1 MQTDASNVTLPGLFA
16 NKCFR
21 IPNYQRGY
29 AWGESQLNDLWDDV
43 EKLAELKDK
52 YGKGDNTIGWVQS
65 IKKWDDIMDIQK
77 NGATY
82 RPHYTGAITLQQIDI
97 NDLTPA
103 EKKLSSTGME
113 YYNVV
118 DGQQRLTTIVIMLNA
133 LKNKITTGKK
143 QLIDNYLVTKN
154 YVCRFIYSD
163 TNGNSYRF
171 FMKNIIGGTNIL
183 PFTSTIYTANL
194 EYASKFFDERFSELK
209 PKELKEFQEKLL
221 TALVF
226 DTKYIQDNLDVQ
238 AVFETMN
245 NRGKPLTT
253 LEKLKNRLLY
263 MTSKFDPVNVDIK
276 RLSDD
281 INDSWGLIYETLGKN
296 KDLLLSE
303 DEFLSAYLTLLR
315 EPADYSFS
323 ESLAETKVFQMF
335 CNHATKYDFSM
346 ARQHN
351 SSIKEP
357 AVDENKIHAFVS
369 DIANYVRHWYDV
381 YFPDLSTQRG
391 LHLQKIQ
398 YLNGSKEMRLF
409 LAELLMLANN
419 QSTLVDE
426 CLEMVEKVLFK
437 NALPGVSLLDERRFA
452 TRARDL
458 HQGEMTL
465 DELKDELESLLLQ
478 QIDIQS
484 LIGGFR
490 YLFTYVRGN
499 IGFHRW
505 SALKF
510 FLMEYEKHLQG
521 KGLSHVEWK
530 NYYNVQIEH
539 VMPRTWSNHWSN
551 EMNNYLSAHS
561 SLNVDEVERAK
572 NILINTLGNLTVI
585 QDIKNA
591 GIGNNPWTTK
601 QAAYSNGSYSEIEIA
616 TTTSW
621 DPWGHVSIKA
631 RGKQMLDFLC
641 DYLEYNGNRPLTISS
656 DATRDDYTDILFY
669 EDKYN

>member
-29 AWGESQLNDLWDDV
+29 AWGESQLNDLWDD
-43 EKLAELKDK
+43 
-52 YGKGDNTIGWVQS
+52 
-65 IKKWDDIMDIQK
+65 IMDIQK
-77 NGATY
+77 NGSTY
-82 RPHYTGAITLQQIDI
+82 RPHYTGAITLQQIDVC
-97 NDLTPA
+97 DLTPA

-143 QLIDNYLVTKN
+143 QLINNYIVTN
-154 YVCRFIYSD
+154 NNVCRFMYSD

-171 FMKNIIGGTNIL
+171 FMKNIIGETNIL
-183 PFTSTIYTANL
+183 PFVPTTYTANL
-194 EYASKFFDERFSELK
+194 EFASSFFDKSFSALK

-226 DTKYIQDNLDVQ
+226 DTKYIQNNLDVQ

-263 MTSKFDPVNVDIK
+263 MTSKFDPASVDVK
-276 RLSDD
+276 QLSDD
-281 INDSWGLIYETLGKN
+281 INNSWGLIYETLGKN
-296 KDLLLSE
+296 KNFLLSE

-351 SSIKEP
+351 TSIKEP
-357 AVDENKIHAFVS
+357 AVDNNKIHTFVS
-369 DIANYVRHWYDV
+369 GIANYVGHWYDV
-381 YFPDLSTQRG
+381 NFPDLSTPRG

-409 LAELLMLANN
+409 LAELLMLANT
-419 QSTLVDE
+419 QSALVDE
-426 CLEMVEKVLFK
+426 CLKMVEKVLFK
-437 NALPGVSLLDERRFA
+437 NALPGVSILDERRFA

-458 HQGEMTL
+458 HKGEMNL
-465 DELKDELESLLLQ
+465 VELKNELESLLLQ
-478 QIDIQS
+478 QIDVQS
-484 LIGGFR
+484 IVGGFR

-505 SALKF
+505 GALKF

-521 KGLSHVEWK
+521 RGLSHVGWE
-530 NYYNVQIEH
+530 NYYDIQIEH
-539 VMPRTWSNHWSN
+539 VMPRTWSTYWSV
-551 EMNNYLSAHS
+551 EMNNYLAAHS
-561 SLNVDEVERAK
+561 SLNADEVEKAK

-601 QAAYSNGSYSEIEIA
+601 QDAYLNGSYSEVEIA
-616 TTTSW
+616 TNTSW
-621 DPWGHVSIKA
+621 HPWKHNSIEA

-641 DYLEYNGNRPLTISS
+641 DYLEYNGHRPLTI
-656 DATRDDYTDILFY
+656 TPNDYTDILFY
-669 EDKYN
+669 ESKFN

>member
-29 AWGESQLNDLWDDV
+29 AWGESQLNDLWDD
-43 EKLAELKDK
+43 
-52 YGKGDNTIGWVQS
+52 
-65 IKKWDDIMDIQK
+65 IMDIQK
-77 NGATY
+77 NGSTY
-82 RPHYTGAITLQQIDI
+82 RPHYTGAITLQQIDV

-143 QLIDNYLVTKN
+143 QLINNYIVTN
-154 YVCRFIYSD
+154 NNVCRFMYSD

-171 FMKNIIGGTNIL
+171 FMKNIIGETNIL
-183 PFTSTIYTANL
+183 PFVPTTYTANL
-194 EYASKFFDERFSELK
+194 EFASSFFDKRFSALK

-226 DTKYIQDNLDVQ
+226 DTKYIQNNLDVQ

-263 MTSKFDPVNVDIK
+263 MTSKFDPASVDVK
-276 RLSDD
+276 QLSDD
-281 INDSWGLIYETLGKN
+281 INNSWGLFYETLGKN
-296 KDLLLSE
+296 KNFLLSE

-351 SSIKEP
+351 TSIKEP
-357 AVDENKIHAFVS
+357 AVDYNKIHTFVS
-369 DIANYVRHWYDV
+369 DIANYVGHWYDV
-381 YFPDLSTQRG
+381 NFPDLSTPRG

-409 LAELLMLANN
+409 LAELLMLANT
-419 QSTLVDE
+419 QSALVDE
-426 CLEMVEKVLFK
+426 CLKMVEKVLFK
-437 NALPGVSLLDERRFA
+437 NALPGVSILDERRFA

-458 HQGEMTL
+458 HKGEMNL
-465 DELKDELESLLLQ
+465 VELKNELESLLLQ
-478 QIDIQS
+478 QIDVQS
-484 LIGGFR
+484 IVGGFR

-505 SALKF
+505 GALKF
-510 FLMEYEKHLQG
+510 FLMEYEKHLQDR
-521 KGLSHVEWK
+521 GLSHVGWE
-530 NYYNVQIEH
+530 NYYNIQIEH
-539 VMPRTWSNHWSN
+539 VMPRTWSTYWSV
-551 EMNNYLSAHS
+551 EMNNYLAAHS
-561 SLNVDEVERAK
+561 SLNADEVERAK
-572 NILINTLGNLTVI
+572 NILVNTLGNLTVI

-601 QAAYSNGSYSEIEIA
+601 QDAYLNGSYSEVEIA
-616 TTTSW
+616 TNTSW
-621 DPWGHVSIKA
+621 HPWGYNSIEA

-641 DYLEYNGNRPLTISS
+641 DYLEYNGHRPLTI
-656 DATRDDYTDILFY
+656 TPNDYTDILFY
-669 EDKYN
+669 ESKFN

>member
-29 AWGESQLNDLWDDV
+29 AWGESQLNDLWDD
-43 EKLAELKDK
+43 
-52 YGKGDNTIGWVQS
+52 
-65 IKKWDDIMDIQK
+65 IMDIQK
-77 NGATY
+77 NGLTY
-82 RPHYTGAITLQQIDI
+82 RPHYTGAITLQQIDVK
-97 NDLTPA
+97 DLTPA

-143 QLIDNYLVTKN
+143 QLIDDYIVTKK
-154 YVCRFIYSD
+154 VCRFMYSD
-163 TNGNSYRF
+163 TTGNSYRF
-171 FMKNIIGGTNIL
+171 FMKNIIGGANIL
-183 PFTSTIYTANL
+183 PFMPTIYTANL
-194 EYASKFFDERFSELK
+194 EFASSFFDKNFSALK

-263 MTSKFDPVNVDIK
+263 MTSKFDPVSVDVK
-276 RLSDD
+276 QLSDD

-296 KDLLLSE
+296 KDFLLSE

-351 SSIKEP
+351 TSIKEP
-357 AVDENKIHAFVS
+357 AVDNNKIHTFVS
-369 DIANYVRHWYDV
+369 DIANYVGHWYDV
-381 YFPDLSTQRG
+381 NFPDLSTPRG

-409 LAELLMLANN
+409 LAELLMLANT

-426 CLEMVEKVLFK
+426 CLKMVEKVLFK
-437 NALPGVSLLDERRFA
+437 NALPGVSILDERRFA

-458 HQGEMTL
+458 HNGEMNL
-465 DELKDELESLLLQ
+465 VELKNELESLLLQ
-478 QIDIQS
+478 QIDVQS
-484 LIGGFR
+484 IVGGFR

-505 SALKF
+505 GALKF

-521 KGLSHVEWK
+521 RGLSHVGWE
-530 NYYNVQIEH
+530 NYYDIQIEH
-539 VMPRTWSNHWSN
+539 VMPRTWSTHWTN
-551 EMNNYLSAHS
+551 EMNNYLAAHS
-561 SLNVDEVERAK
+561 SLNADEVEKAK

-601 QAAYSNGSYSEIEIA
+601 QDAYLNGSYSEVEIA
-616 TTTSW
+616 TKTSW
-621 DPWGHVSIKA
+621 HPWGYNSIEA

-641 DYLEYNGNRPLTISS
+641 DYLENNGHRPLTI
-656 DATRDDYTDILFY
+656 TQNNYTDILFY
-669 EDKYN
+669 ESKFN

>member
-29 AWGESQLNDLWDDV
+29 AWGESQLNDLWDD
-43 EKLAELKDK
+43 
-52 YGKGDNTIGWVQS
+52 
-65 IKKWDDIMDIQK
+65 IMDIQK
-77 NGATY
+77 NGSTY
-82 RPHYTGAITLQQIDI
+82 RPHYTGAITLQQIDF

-281 INDSWGLIYETLGKN
+281 INDSWGLIYETLGQN

-351 SSIKEP
+351 ASIKEP
-357 AVDENKIHAFVS
+357 AVDYNKIHTFVS
-369 DIANYVRHWYDV
+369 DIANYVGHWYDV
-381 YFPDLSTQRG
+381 YFPDISTPRG

-409 LAELLMLANN
+409 LAELLMLANT
-419 QSTLVDE
+419 QSSLVDE
-426 CLEMVEKVLFK
+426 CLKMVEKVLFK

-458 HQGEMTL
+458 HKGDMNL
-465 DELKDELESLLLQ
+465 VELKNELESLLLQ
-478 QIDIQS
+478 QIDVQS
-484 LIGGFR
+484 IVGGFR

-505 SALKF
+505 GALKF

-521 KGLSHVEWK
+521 RGLSHVGWE
-530 NYYNVQIEH
+530 NYYDIQIEH
-539 VMPRTWSNHWSN
+539 VMPRTWSTHWTN
-551 EMNNYLSAHS
+551 EMNNYLAAHS
-561 SLNVDEVERAK
+561 SLNANEVERAK
-572 NILINTLGNLTVI
+572 NILVNTLGNLTVI

-601 QAAYSNGSYSEIEIA
+601 QGAYLNGSYSEVEIA
-616 TTTSW
+616 TKTSW
-621 DPWGHVSIKA
+621 HPWEHNSIEA
-631 RGKQMLDFLC
+631 RGKKMLEFLC
-641 DYLEYNGNRPLTISS
+641 DYLEHNGNRSLTINC

-669 EDKYN
+669 EDKFN

>member
-1 MQTDASNVTLPGLFA
+1 
-16 NKCFR
+16 
-21 IPNYQRGY
+21 
-29 AWGESQLNDLWDDV
+29 
-43 EKLAELKDK
+43 
-52 YGKGDNTIGWVQS
+52 
-65 IKKWDDIMDIQK
+65 MDIQK

-82 RPHYTGAITLQQIDI
+82 RPHYTGAITLQQIDV

-133 LKNKITTGKK
+133 LKNKVTTGKK
-143 QLIDNYLVTKN
+143 QLINNYIVTN
-154 YVCRFIYSD
+154 NNVCRFIYSD

-171 FMKNIIGGTNIL
+171 FMKNIIGETNIL
-183 PFTSTIYTANL
+183 PFTPTIYTANL
-194 EYASKFFDERFSELK
+194 EFASSFFDKSFSALK

-263 MTSKFDPVNVDIK
+263 MTSKFDPVSVDIK
-276 RLSDD
+276 QLSDD

-296 KDLLLSE
+296 KDFLLSE

-335 CNHATKYDFSM
+335 CNHATKYDLSM
-346 ARQHN
+346 ARQHDP
-351 SSIKEP
+351 SIKEP
-357 AVDENKIHAFVS
+357 VVDNNKIHFFVS
-369 DIANYVRHWYDV
+369 DIANYVGHWYDV
-381 YFPDLSTQRG
+381 YFPDLSTSRG

-398 YLNGSKEMRLF
+398 YLNGSKETRLF
-409 LAELLMLANN
+409 LAELLMQAKT
-419 QSTLVDE
+419 QPALVDE
-426 CLEMVEKVLFK
+426 CLKMVEKVLFK
-437 NALPGVSLLDERRFA
+437 NALPGVSILDERRFA

-458 HQGEMTL
+458 HKGDL
-465 DELKDELESLLLQ
+465 NLVELKNELESLLLQ
-478 QIDIQS
+478 QIDVQS

-505 SALKF
+505 GGLKF
-510 FLMEYEKHLQG
+510 FLIEYEKHLQG
-521 KGLSHVEWK
+521 KCLSHVEWK
-530 NYYNVQIEH
+530 DYYEIQIEH
-539 VMPRTWSNHWSN
+539 VMPRTWNTYWSN
-551 EMNNYLSAHS
+551 EMNNYLNAHS
-561 SLNVDEVERAK
+561 SLNVDEIERAK
-572 NILINTLGNLTVI
+572 NIIINTLGNLTII

-591 GIGNNPWTTK
+591 GIGNNPWATK
-601 QAAYSNGSYSEIEIA
+601 KSAYSNGSYSENEIA
-616 TTTSW
+616 TDTSW
-621 DPWGHVSIKA
+621 HPWQHASIKA
-631 RGKQMLDFLC
+631 RGEKMLDFLC
-641 DYLEYNGNRPLTISS
+641 EYLEYKGYRPLNICSN
-656 DATRDDYTDILFY
+656 ATQNDYTDILFY
-669 EDKYN
+669 DAKYD

>member
-29 AWGESQLNDLWDDV
+29 AWGESQLNDLWDD
-43 EKLAELKDK
+43 
-52 YGKGDNTIGWVQS
+52 
-65 IKKWDDIMDIQK
+65 IMDIQK
-77 NGATY
+77 NGPTY
-82 RPHYTGAITLQQIDI
+82 RPHYTGAITLQQIDV

-143 QLIDNYLVTKN
+143 QLINNYIVTN
-154 YVCRFIYSD
+154 NNVCRFMYSD

-171 FMKNIIGGTNIL
+171 FMKNIIGETNIL
-183 PFTSTIYTANL
+183 PFVPTTYTANL
-194 EYASKFFDERFSELK
+194 EFASSFFDKSFSALK

-263 MTSKFDPVNVDIK
+263 MTSKFDPVSVDVK
-276 RLSDD
+276 QLSDD

-296 KDLLLSE
+296 KDFLLSE

-351 SSIKEP
+351 TSIKEP
-357 AVDENKIHAFVS
+357 AVDYNKIHTFVS
-369 DIANYVRHWYDV
+369 DIANYVGHWYDV
-381 YFPDLSTQRG
+381 NFPDLSTPRG

-409 LAELLMLANN
+409 LAELLMLANT
-419 QSTLVDE
+419 QSALVDE
-426 CLEMVEKVLFK
+426 CLKMVEKVLFK
-437 NALPGVSLLDERRFA
+437 NALPGVSILDERRFA

-458 HQGEMTL
+458 HKGEMNL
-465 DELKDELESLLLQ
+465 VELKNELESLLLQ
-478 QIDIQS
+478 QIDVQS
-484 LIGGFR
+484 IVGGFR

-505 SALKF
+505 GALKF

-521 KGLSHVEWK
+521 RGLFHVGWE
-530 NYYNVQIEH
+530 NYYDIQIEH
-539 VMPRTWSNHWSN
+539 VMPRSWSTYWSV
-551 EMNNYLSAHS
+551 EMNNYLAAHS
-561 SLNVDEVERAK
+561 SLNADEVEKAK

-601 QAAYSNGSYSEIEIA
+601 QGAYLNGSYSEVEIA
-616 TTTSW
+616 TNTSW
-621 DPWGHVSIKA
+621 HPWGYNSIEA

-641 DYLEYNGNRPLTISS
+641 DYLEYNGHRPLTI
-656 DATRDDYTDILFY
+656 TQNDYTDILFY
-669 EDKYN
+669 ESKFN

>member
-29 AWGESQLNDLWDDV
+29 AWGESQLNDLWDD
-43 EKLAELKDK
+43 
-52 YGKGDNTIGWVQS
+52 
-65 IKKWDDIMDIQK
+65 IMDIQK
-77 NGATY
+77 NGSTY
-82 RPHYTGAITLQQIDI
+82 RPHYTGAITLQQIDV

-133 LKNKITTGKK
+133 LKNKITTGKI
-143 QLIDNYLVTKN
+143 QLINNYIVTN
-154 YVCRFIYSD
+154 NNVCRFMYSD

-171 FMKNIIGGTNIL
+171 FMKNIIGETNIL
-183 PFTSTIYTANL
+183 PFVPTTYTANL
-194 EYASKFFDERFSELK
+194 EFASSFFDKSFSALK

-263 MTSKFDPVNVDIK
+263 MTSKFDPVRVDVK
-276 RLSDD
+276 QLSDD

-296 KDLLLSE
+296 KDFLLSE

-351 SSIKEP
+351 TSIKEP
-357 AVDENKIHAFVS
+357 AVDNNKIHTFVS
-369 DIANYVRHWYDV
+369 DIANYVGHWYDV
-381 YFPDLSTQRG
+381 YFPDLSTPRG

-409 LAELLMLANN
+409 LAELLMLANT
-419 QSTLVDE
+419 QSALVDE
-426 CLEMVEKVLFK
+426 CLKMVEKVLFK
-437 NALPGVSLLDERRFA
+437 NALPGVSILDERRFA

-458 HQGEMTL
+458 HKGEMNL
-465 DELKDELESLLLQ
+465 VELKNELESLLLQ
-478 QIDIQS
+478 QIDVQS
-484 LIGGFR
+484 IVGGFR

-505 SALKF
+505 GALKF
-510 FLMEYEKHLQG
+510 FLMEYEKHLQDR
-521 KGLSHVEWK
+521 GLSHVGWE
-530 NYYNVQIEH
+530 NYYDIQIEH
-539 VMPRTWSNHWSN
+539 VIPRTWSTHWTN
-551 EMNNYLSAHS
+551 EMNNYLAAHS
-561 SLNVDEVERAK
+561 SLNADEVEKAK

-601 QAAYSNGSYSEIEIA
+601 QDAYLNGSYSEVEIA
-616 TTTSW
+616 TKTSW
-621 DPWGHVSIKA
+621 HPWGYNSIEE

-641 DYLEYNGNRPLTISS
+641 DYLEYNGHRPLTI
-656 DATRDDYTDILFY
+656 TPNDYTDILFY
-669 EDKYN
+669 ESKFN

>member
-29 AWGESQLNDLWDDV
+29 AWGESQLNDLWDD
-43 EKLAELKDK
+43 
-52 YGKGDNTIGWVQS
+52 
-65 IKKWDDIMDIQK
+65 IMDIQK
-77 NGATY
+77 NGLTY
-82 RPHYTGAITLQQIDI
+82 RPHYTGAITLQQIDVK
-97 NDLTPA
+97 DLTPA

-143 QLIDNYLVTKN
+143 QLINNYIVTN
-154 YVCRFIYSD
+154 NNVCRFMYSD

-171 FMKNIIGGTNIL
+171 FMKNIIGETNIL
-183 PFTSTIYTANL
+183 PFVPTTYTANL
-194 EYASKFFDERFSELK
+194 EFASSFFDKSFSALK

-263 MTSKFDPVNVDIK
+263 MTSKFDPVSVDVK
-276 RLSDD
+276 QLSDD

-296 KDLLLSE
+296 KDFLLSE

-351 SSIKEP
+351 TSIKEP
-357 AVDENKIHAFVS
+357 AVDNNKIHTFVS
-369 DIANYVRHWYDV
+369 DIANYVGHWYDV
-381 YFPDLSTQRG
+381 NFPDLSTPRG

-409 LAELLMLANN
+409 LAELLMLANT
-419 QSTLVDE
+419 QSALVDE
-426 CLEMVEKVLFK
+426 CLKMVEKVLFK
-437 NALPGVSLLDERRFA
+437 NALPGVSILDERRFA

-458 HQGEMTL
+458 HKGEMNL
-465 DELKDELESLLLQ
+465 VELKNELESLLLQ
-478 QIDIQS
+478 QIDVQS
-484 LIGGFR
+484 IVGGFR

-505 SALKF
+505 GALKF

-521 KGLSHVEWK
+521 RGLSHVGWE
-530 NYYNVQIEH
+530 NYYDIQIEH
-539 VMPRTWSNHWSN
+539 VMPRTWSTHWTN
-551 EMNNYLSAHS
+551 EMNNYLAAHS
-561 SLNVDEVERAK
+561 SLNADEVERAK

-585 QDIKNA
+585 QDVKNA

-601 QAAYSNGSYSEIEIA
+601 QDAYLNGSYSEVEIA
-616 TTTSW
+616 TKTSW
-621 DPWGHVSIKA
+621 HPWGYNSIEA
-631 RGKQMLDFLC
+631 RGKRMLDFLC
-641 DYLEYNGNRPLTISS
+641 DYLEYNGHRPLTI
-656 DATRDDYTDILFY
+656 TQNDYTDILFY
-669 EDKYN
+669 ESKYN

>member
-29 AWGESQLNDLWDDV
+29 AWGESQLNDLWDD
-43 EKLAELKDK
+43 
-52 YGKGDNTIGWVQS
+52 
-65 IKKWDDIMDIQK
+65 IMDIQK
-77 NGATY
+77 NGSTY
-82 RPHYTGAITLQQIDI
+82 RPHYTGAITLQQIDV

-143 QLIDNYLVTKN
+143 QLINNYIVTN
-154 YVCRFIYSD
+154 NNVCRFMYSD

-171 FMKNIIGGTNIL
+171 FMKNIIGETNIL
-183 PFTSTIYTANL
+183 PFVPTTYTANL
-194 EYASKFFDERFSELK
+194 EFASSFFDERFSALK

-226 DTKYIQDNLDVQ
+226 DTKYIQNNLDVQ

-263 MTSKFDPVNVDIK
+263 MTSKFDPVSVDVK
-276 RLSDD
+276 QLSDD

-296 KDLLLSE
+296 KDFLLSE

-409 LAELLMLANN
+409 LAELLMLANT
-419 QSTLVDE
+419 QSALVDE
-426 CLEMVEKVLFK
+426 CLKMVEKVLFK
-437 NALPGVSLLDERRFA
+437 NALPGVSILDERRFA

-458 HQGEMTL
+458 HKGEMNL
-465 DELKDELESLLLQ
+465 VELKNELESLLLQ
-478 QIDIQS
+478 QIDVQS
-484 LIGGFR
+484 IVGGFR

-505 SALKF
+505 GALKF

-521 KGLSHVEWK
+521 RGLSHVGWE
-530 NYYNVQIEH
+530 NYYDIQIEH
-539 VMPRTWSNHWSN
+539 VMPRTWSTYWSV
-551 EMNNYLSAHS
+551 EMNNYLAAHS
-561 SLNVDEVERAK
+561 SLNADEVEKAK

-601 QAAYSNGSYSEIEIA
+601 QDAYLNGSYSEVEIA
-616 TTTSW
+616 TKTSW
-621 DPWGHVSIKA
+621 HPWGYNSIEE

-641 DYLEYNGNRPLTISS
+641 DYLEYNGHRPLTI
-656 DATRDDYTDILFY
+656 TPNDYTDILFY
-669 EDKYN
+669 ESKFN

>member
-29 AWGESQLNDLWDDV
+29 AWGESQLNDLWDD
-43 EKLAELKDK
+43 
-52 YGKGDNTIGWVQS
+52 
-65 IKKWDDIMDIQK
+65 IMDIQK

-82 RPHYTGAITLQQIDI
+82 RPHYTGAITLQQIDV

-133 LKNKITTGKK
+133 LKNKVTTGKK
-143 QLIDNYLVTKN
+143 QLINNYIVTN
-154 YVCRFIYSD
+154 NNVCRFIYSD

-171 FMKNIIGGTNIL
+171 FMKNIIGETNIL
-183 PFTSTIYTANL
+183 PFTPTIYTANL
-194 EYASKFFDERFSELK
+194 EFASSFFDKSFSALK

-263 MTSKFDPVNVDIK
+263 MTSKFDPVSVDIK
-276 RLSDD
+276 QLSDD

-296 KDLLLSE
+296 KDFLLSE

-335 CNHATKYDFSM
+335 CNHATKYDLSM
-346 ARQHN
+346 ARQHDP
-351 SSIKEP
+351 SIKEP
-357 AVDENKIHAFVS
+357 VVDNNKIHFFVS
-369 DIANYVRHWYDV
+369 DIANYVGHWYDV
-381 YFPDLSTQRG
+381 YFPDLSTSRG

-398 YLNGSKEMRLF
+398 YLNGSKETRLF
-409 LAELLMLANN
+409 LAELLMQAKT
-419 QSTLVDE
+419 QPALVDE
-426 CLEMVEKVLFK
+426 CLKMVEKVLFK
-437 NALPGVSLLDERRFA
+437 NALPGVSILDERRFA

-458 HQGEMTL
+458 HKGDL
-465 DELKDELESLLLQ
+465 NLVELKNELESLLLQ
-478 QIDIQS
+478 QIDVQS

-490 YLFTYVRGN
+490 YLFTKVRCN

-505 SALKF
+505 GALKF
-510 FLMEYEKHLQG
+510 FLMEYEEHLQG
-521 KGLSHVEWK
+521 RGLPHVGWE
-530 NYYNVQIEH
+530 NYYDIQIEH
-539 VMPRTWSNHWSN
+539 VMPRTWSTYWGN
-551 EMNNYLSAHS
+551 EMNNYLNAHS
-561 SLNVDEVERAK
+561 SLNVDEIERAK
-572 NILINTLGNLTVI
+572 NILVNTLGNLTVI

-591 GIGNNPWTTK
+591 GIGNNPWATK
-601 QAAYSNGSYSEIEIA
+601 RGAYLNGSYSEVEIA
-616 TTTSW
+616 TNTSW
-621 DPWGHVSIKA
+621 DPWEHDSIKA
-631 RGKQMLDFLC
+631 RGEKMLDFLC
-641 DYLEYNGNRPLTISS
+641 DYLEHNGHRPLTITSN
-656 DATRDDYTDILFY
+656 ATQDDYTDILFY
-669 EDKYN
+669 ESKYN

>member
-29 AWGESQLNDLWDDV
+29 AWGESQLNDLWDD
-43 EKLAELKDK
+43 
-52 YGKGDNTIGWVQS
+52 
-65 IKKWDDIMDIQK
+65 IMDIQK
-77 NGATY
+77 NGSTY
-82 RPHYTGAITLQQIDI
+82 RPHYTGAITLQQIDV

-143 QLIDNYLVTKN
+143 QLINNYIVTN
-154 YVCRFIYSD
+154 NNVCRFMYSD

-171 FMKNIIGGTNIL
+171 FMKNIIGETNIL
-183 PFTSTIYTANL
+183 PFVPTTYTANL
-194 EYASKFFDERFSELK
+194 EFASSFFDKRFSALK

-226 DTKYIQDNLDVQ
+226 DTKYIQNNLDVQ

-263 MTSKFDPVNVDIK
+263 MTSKFDPASVDVK
-276 RLSDD
+276 QLSDD

-296 KDLLLSE
+296 KDFILSE

-351 SSIKEP
+351 TSIKEP
-357 AVDENKIHAFVS
+357 AVDYNKIHTFVS
-369 DIANYVRHWYDV
+369 DIANYVGHWYDV
-381 YFPDLSTQRG
+381 NFPDLSTPRG

-409 LAELLMLANN
+409 LAELLMLANT
-419 QSTLVDE
+419 QSALVDE
-426 CLEMVEKVLFK
+426 CLKMVEKVLFK
-437 NALPGVSLLDERRFA
+437 NALPGVSILDERRFA

-458 HQGEMTL
+458 HKGEMNL
-465 DELKDELESLLLQ
+465 VELKNELESLLLQ
-478 QIDIQS
+478 QIDVQS
-484 LIGGFR
+484 IVGGFR

-505 SALKF
+505 GALKF
-510 FLMEYEKHLQG
+510 FLMEYEKHLQDR
-521 KGLSHVEWK
+521 GLSHVGWE
-530 NYYNVQIEH
+530 NYYNIQIEH
-539 VMPRTWSNHWSN
+539 VMPRTWSTYWSV
-551 EMNNYLSAHS
+551 EMNNYLAAHS
-561 SLNVDEVERAK
+561 SLNADEVERAK
-572 NILINTLGNLTVI
+572 NILVNTLGNLTVI

-601 QAAYSNGSYSEIEIA
+601 QDAYLNGSYSEVEIA
-616 TTTSW
+616 TNTSW
-621 DPWGHVSIKA
+621 HPWGYNSIEA

-641 DYLEYNGNRPLTISS
+641 DYLEYNGHRPLTI
-656 DATRDDYTDILFY
+656 TPNDYTDILFY
-669 EDKYN
+669 ESKFN

>member
-29 AWGESQLNDLWDDV
+29 AWGESQLNDLWDD
-43 EKLAELKDK
+43 
-52 YGKGDNTIGWVQS
+52 
-65 IKKWDDIMDIQK
+65 IMDIQK
-77 NGATY
+77 NGPTY
-82 RPHYTGAITLQQIDI
+82 RPHYTGAITLQQIDV

-143 QLIDNYLVTKN
+143 QLINNYIVTN
-154 YVCRFIYSD
+154 NNVCRFMYSD

-171 FMKNIIGGTNIL
+171 FMKNIIGETNIL
-183 PFTSTIYTANL
+183 PFVPTTYTANL
-194 EYASKFFDERFSELK
+194 EFASSFFDKSFSALK

-263 MTSKFDPVNVDIK
+263 MTSKFDPVSVDVK
-276 RLSDD
+276 QLSDD

-296 KDLLLSE
+296 KDFLLSE

-351 SSIKEP
+351 TSIKEP
-357 AVDENKIHAFVS
+357 AVDNNKIHTFVS
-369 DIANYVRHWYDV
+369 DIANYVGHWYDV
-381 YFPDLSTQRG
+381 NFPDLSTPRG

-409 LAELLMLANN
+409 LAELLMLANT
-419 QSTLVDE
+419 QSALVDE
-426 CLEMVEKVLFK
+426 CLKMVEKVLFK
-437 NALPGVSLLDERRFA
+437 NALPGVSILDERRFA

-458 HQGEMTL
+458 HKGEMNL
-465 DELKDELESLLLQ
+465 VELKNELESLLLQ
-478 QIDIQS
+478 QIDVQS
-484 LIGGFR
+484 IVGGFR

-505 SALKF
+505 GALKF

-521 KGLSHVEWK
+521 RGLSHVGWE
-530 NYYNVQIEH
+530 NYYDIQIEH
-539 VMPRTWSNHWSN
+539 VMPRTWSTYWSV
-551 EMNNYLSAHS
+551 EMNNYLAAHS
-561 SLNVDEVERAK
+561 SLNADEVVKAK
-572 NILINTLGNLTVI
+572 NILVNTLGNLTVI

-601 QAAYSNGSYSEIEIA
+601 QDAYLNGSYSEVEIA
-616 TTTSW
+616 TNTSW
-621 DPWGHVSIKA
+621 HPWKHNSIEA

-641 DYLEYNGNRPLTISS
+641 DYLEYNGHRPLTI
-656 DATRDDYTDILFY
+656 TPNDYTDILFY
-669 EDKYN
+669 ESKYN

>member
-29 AWGESQLNDLWDDV
+29 AWGESQLNDLWDD
-43 EKLAELKDK
+43 
-52 YGKGDNTIGWVQS
+52 
-65 IKKWDDIMDIQK
+65 IMDIQK
-77 NGATY
+77 NGSTY
-82 RPHYTGAITLQQIDI
+82 RPHYTGAITLQQIDV

-133 LKNKITTGKK
+133 LKNKITAGKK
-143 QLIDNYLVTKN
+143 QLIDNYIVTKN
-154 YVCRFIYSD
+154 VCRFIYSD

-171 FMKNIIGGTNIL
+171 FMKNIIGETNIL
-183 PFTSTIYTANL
+183 PFTPTIYTANL
-194 EYASKFFDERFSELK
+194 EFASSFFDKSFSAFK

-263 MTSKFDPVNVDIK
+263 MTSKFDPVSVDIK
-276 RLSDD
+276 RLTDD

-296 KDLLLSE
+296 KNFLLSE

-346 ARQHN
+346 ARQHDT
-351 SSIKEP
+351 SKKEP
-357 AVDENKIHAFVS
+357 VVDYNKIHTFVS
-369 DIANYVRHWYDV
+369 DIANYVGHWYDV
-381 YFPDLSTQRG
+381 YFPDLCTSRG
-391 LHLQKIQ
+391 LHLKKIQ
-398 YLNGSKEMRLF
+398 YLNGSKEIRLF
-409 LAELLMLANN
+409 LAELLMLANT
-419 QSTLVDE
+419 QSALVDE
-426 CLEMVEKVLFK
+426 CLMMVEKVLFK
-437 NALPGVSLLDERRFA
+437 NALPGVSILDERRFA

-458 HQGEMTL
+458 HEGEL
-465 DELKDELESLLLQ
+465 NLVELKNELESLLLQ
-478 QIDIQS
+478 QIDVQS
-484 LIGGFR
+484 LVGGFR

-505 SALKF
+505 GALKY

-521 KGLSHVEWK
+521 KSLPHVGWE
-530 NYYNVQIEH
+530 NYYDVQIEH
-539 VMPRTWSNHWSN
+539 VMPRTWSTHWTN
-551 EMNNYLSAHS
+551 EMNNYLAAHS
-561 SLNVDEVERAK
+561 SLNADEVERAK
-572 NILINTLGNLTVI
+572 NILVNTLGNLTII

-591 GIGNNPWTTK
+591 GIGNNPWTIK
-601 QAAYSNGSYSEIEIA
+601 QDAYINGSYSEVEIA
-616 TTTSW
+616 TETSW
-621 DPWGHVSIKA
+621 HPWKHNSIEA
-631 RGKQMLDFLC
+631 RGKKMLDFLC
-641 DYLEYNGNRPLTISS
+641 DYLEHNSHRPLTINR
-656 DATRDDYTDILFY
+656 DATRNDYTDILFY

>member
-29 AWGESQLNDLWDDV
+29 AWGESQLNDLWDD
-43 EKLAELKDK
+43 
-52 YGKGDNTIGWVQS
+52 
-65 IKKWDDIMDIQK
+65 IMDIQK

-82 RPHYTGAITLQQIDI
+82 RPHYTGAITLQQIDV

-133 LKNKITTGKK
+133 LKNKVTTGKK
-143 QLIDNYLVTKN
+143 QLINNYIVTN
-154 YVCRFIYSD
+154 NNVCRFIYSD

-171 FMKNIIGGTNIL
+171 FMKNIIGETNIL
-183 PFTSTIYTANL
+183 PFTPTIYTANL
-194 EYASKFFDERFSELK
+194 EFASSFFDKSFSALK

-263 MTSKFDPVNVDIK
+263 MTSKFDPVSVDIK
-276 RLSDD
+276 QLSDD

-296 KDLLLSE
+296 KDFLLSE

-335 CNHATKYDFSM
+335 CNHATKYDLSM
-346 ARQHN
+346 ARQHDP
-351 SSIKEP
+351 SIKEP
-357 AVDENKIHAFVS
+357 VVDNNKIHSFVS
-369 DIANYVRHWYDV
+369 DIANYVGHWYDV
-381 YFPDLSTQRG
+381 YFPDLSTSRG

-398 YLNGSKEMRLF
+398 YLNGSKETRLF
-409 LAELLMLANN
+409 LAELLMQAKT
-419 QSTLVDE
+419 QPALVDE
-426 CLEMVEKVLFK
+426 CLKMVEKVLFK
-437 NALPGVSLLDERRFA
+437 NALPGVSILDERRFA

-458 HQGEMTL
+458 HKGDL
-465 DELKDELESLLLQ
+465 NLVELKNELESLLLQ
-478 QIDIQS
+478 QIDVQS

-490 YLFTYVRGN
+490 YLFTKVRSN

-505 SALKF
+505 GALKF
-510 FLMEYEKHLQG
+510 FLMEYEEHLQG
-521 KGLSHVEWK
+521 RGLPHVGWE
-530 NYYNVQIEH
+530 NYYDIQIEH
-539 VMPRTWSNHWSN
+539 VMPRTWSTYWGN
-551 EMNNYLSAHS
+551 EMNNYLNAHS
-561 SLNVDEVERAK
+561 SLNVDEIERAK
-572 NILINTLGNLTVI
+572 NILVNTLGNLTVI

-591 GIGNNPWTTK
+591 GIGNNPWATK
-601 QAAYSNGSYSEIEIA
+601 RGAYLNGSYSEVEIA
-616 TTTSW
+616 TNTSW
-621 DPWGHVSIKA
+621 DPWEHDSIKA
-631 RGKQMLDFLC
+631 RGEKMLDFLC
-641 DYLEYNGNRPLTISS
+641 DYLEHNGHRPLTITSN
-656 DATRDDYTDILFY
+656 ATQDDYTDILFY
-669 EDKYN
+669 ESKYN

>member
-29 AWGESQLNDLWDDV
+29 AWGESQLNDLWDD
-43 EKLAELKDK
+43 
-52 YGKGDNTIGWVQS
+52 
-65 IKKWDDIMDIQK
+65 IMDIQK
-77 NGATY
+77 NGSTY
-82 RPHYTGAITLQQIDI
+82 RPHYTGAITLQQIDV

-143 QLIDNYLVTKN
+143 QLINNYIVTN
-154 YVCRFIYSD
+154 NNVCRFMYSD
-163 TNGNSYRF
+163 TTGNSYRF
-171 FMKNIIGGTNIL
+171 FMKNIIGETNIL
-183 PFTSTIYTANL
+183 PFMPTIYTANL
-194 EYASKFFDERFSELK
+194 EFASSFFDKSFSALK

-245 NRGKPLTT
+245 NRGKPLMT

-263 MTSKFDPVNVDIK
+263 MTSKFDSASVNVK
-276 RLSDD
+276 QLSDD
-281 INDSWGLIYETLGKN
+281 INNSWGLIYETLGKN
-296 KDLLLSE
+296 KNFLLSE

-351 SSIKEP
+351 TSNKEP
-357 AVDENKIHAFVS
+357 AVDDNKIHTFVS
-369 DIANYVRHWYDV
+369 DIANYVGHWYDV
-381 YFPDLSTQRG
+381 NFPDLSTPRG
-391 LHLQKIQ
+391 LHKKKIQ

-409 LAELLMLANN
+409 LAELLMLANT
-419 QSTLVDE
+419 QSALVDE
-426 CLEMVEKVLFK
+426 CLKMVEKVLFK

-458 HQGEMTL
+458 HKGEMNL
-465 DELKDELESLLLQ
+465 VELKNELESLLLQ
-478 QIDIQS
+478 QIDVQS
-484 LIGGFR
+484 IVGGFR

-505 SALKF
+505 GALKF

-521 KGLSHVEWK
+521 RGLSYVGWE
-530 NYYNVQIEH
+530 NYYDIQIEH
-539 VMPRTWSNHWSN
+539 VIPRTWSTHWTN
-551 EMNNYLSAHS
+551 EMNNYLAAHS
-561 SLNVDEVERAK
+561 SLNADEVEKAK

-601 QAAYSNGSYSEIEIA
+601 QDAYLNGSYSEVEIA
-616 TTTSW
+616 TKTSW
-621 DPWGHVSIKA
+621 HPWGYNSIEE

-641 DYLEYNGNRPLTISS
+641 DYLEYNGHRPLTI
-656 DATRDDYTDILFY
+656 TQNDYTDILFY
-669 EDKYN
+669 ESKFN

>member
-29 AWGESQLNDLWDDV
+29 AWGESQLNDLWDD
-43 EKLAELKDK
+43 
-52 YGKGDNTIGWVQS
+52 
-65 IKKWDDIMDIQK
+65 IMDIQK
-77 NGATY
+77 NGSTY

-281 INDSWGLIYETLGKN
+281 INDSWGLIYETLGQN

-561 SLNVDEVERAK
+561 SLNADEVERAK

-591 GIGNNPWTTK
+591 GIGNNPWATK

-641 DYLEYNGNRPLTISS
+641 DYLEYNGNRPLTINC

>member
-29 AWGESQLNDLWDDV
+29 AWGESQLNDLWDD
-43 EKLAELKDK
+43 
-52 YGKGDNTIGWVQS
+52 
-65 IKKWDDIMDIQK
+65 IMDIQK

-82 RPHYTGAITLQQIDI
+82 RPHYTGAITLQQIDV

-133 LKNKITTGKK
+133 LKNKVTTGKK
-143 QLIDNYLVTKN
+143 QLINNYIVTN
-154 YVCRFIYSD
+154 NNVCRFIYSD

-171 FMKNIIGGTNIL
+171 FMKNIIGETNIL
-183 PFTSTIYTANL
+183 PFTPTIYTANL
-194 EYASKFFDERFSELK
+194 EFASSFFDKSFSALK

-263 MTSKFDPVNVDIK
+263 MTSKFDPVSVNIK
-276 RLSDD
+276 QLSDD

-296 KDLLLSE
+296 KDSLLSE

-335 CNHATKYDFSM
+335 CNHATKYDYSM
-346 ARQHN
+346 ARQHDTSN
-351 SSIKEP
+351 KEP
-357 AVDENKIHAFVS
+357 AVDDNKIHSFVT
-369 DIANYVRHWYDV
+369 DIANYVGHWYDV
-381 YFPDLSTQRG
+381 YFPDLSTSRG

-398 YLNGSKEMRLF
+398 YLNGSKETRLF
-409 LAELLMLANN
+409 LAELLMQAKT
-419 QSTLVDE
+419 QPALVDE
-426 CLEMVEKVLFK
+426 CLKMVEKVLFK
-437 NALPGVSLLDERRFA
+437 NALPGVSILDERRFA

-458 HQGEMTL
+458 HKGDL
-465 DELKDELESLLLQ
+465 NLVELKNELESLLLQ
-478 QIDIQS
+478 QIDVQS

-490 YLFTYVRGN
+490 YLFTKVRCN

-505 SALKF
+505 GALKF
-510 FLMEYEKHLQG
+510 FLMEYEEHLQG
-521 KGLSHVEWK
+521 RGLPHVGWE
-530 NYYNVQIEH
+530 NYYDIQIEH
-539 VMPRTWSNHWSN
+539 VMPRTWSTYWGN
-551 EMNNYLSAHS
+551 EMNNYLNAHS
-561 SLNVDEVERAK
+561 SLNVDEIERAK
-572 NILINTLGNLTVI
+572 NILVNTLGNLTVI

-591 GIGNNPWTTK
+591 GIGNNPWATK
-601 QAAYSNGSYSEIEIA
+601 RGAYLNGSYSEVEIA
-616 TTTSW
+616 TNTSW
-621 DPWGHVSIKA
+621 DPWEHDSIKA
-631 RGKQMLDFLC
+631 RGEKMLDFLC
-641 DYLEYNGNRPLTISS
+641 DYLEHNGHRPLTITSN
-656 DATRDDYTDILFY
+656 ATQDDYTDILFY
-669 EDKYN
+669 ESKYN

>member
-29 AWGESQLNDLWDDV
+29 AWGESQLNDLWDD
-43 EKLAELKDK
+43 
-52 YGKGDNTIGWVQS
+52 
-65 IKKWDDIMDIQK
+65 IMDIQK
-77 NGATY
+77 NGSTY
-82 RPHYTGAITLQQIDI
+82 RPHYTGAITLQQIDV

-143 QLIDNYLVTKN
+143 QLINNYIVTN
-154 YVCRFIYSD
+154 NNVCRFMYSD
-163 TNGNSYRF
+163 TTGNSYRF
-171 FMKNIIGGTNIL
+171 FMKNIIGETNIL
-183 PFTSTIYTANL
+183 PFMPTIYTANL
-194 EYASKFFDERFSELK
+194 EFASSFFDKSFSALK

-263 MTSKFDPVNVDIK
+263 MTSKFDSASVNVK
-276 RLSDD
+276 QLSDD
-281 INDSWGLIYETLGKN
+281 INNSWGLIYETLGKN
-296 KDLLLSE
+296 KDFLLSE

-335 CNHATKYDFSM
+335 CNYATKYDFSM

-351 SSIKEP
+351 TSIKEP
-357 AVDENKIHAFVS
+357 AVDDNKIHTFVS
-369 DIANYVRHWYDV
+369 DIANYVGHWYDV
-381 YFPDLSTQRG
+381 NFPDLSTPRG

-409 LAELLMLANN
+409 LAELLMLANT
-419 QSTLVDE
+419 QSALVDE
-426 CLEMVEKVLFK
+426 CLKMVEKVLFK

-458 HQGEMTL
+458 HKGEMNL
-465 DELKDELESLLLQ
+465 VELKNELESLLLQ
-478 QIDIQS
+478 QIDVQS
-484 LIGGFR
+484 IVGGFR

-505 SALKF
+505 GALKF

-521 KGLSHVEWK
+521 RGLSHVGWE
-530 NYYNVQIEH
+530 NYYDIQIEH
-539 VMPRTWSNHWSN
+539 VIPRTWSTHWTN
-551 EMNNYLSAHS
+551 EMNNYLAAHS
-561 SLNVDEVERAK
+561 SLNADEVEKAK

-601 QAAYSNGSYSEIEIA
+601 QDAYLNGSYSEVEIA
-616 TTTSW
+616 TKTSW
-621 DPWGHVSIKA
+621 HPWGYNSIEE

-641 DYLEYNGNRPLTISS
+641 DYLEYNGHRPLTI
-656 DATRDDYTDILFY
+656 TQNDYTDILFY
-669 EDKYN
+669 ESKFN

>member
-29 AWGESQLNDLWDDV
+29 AWGESQLNDLWDD
-43 EKLAELKDK
+43 
-52 YGKGDNTIGWVQS
+52 
-65 IKKWDDIMDIQK
+65 IMDIQK
-77 NGATY
+77 NGSTY
-82 RPHYTGAITLQQIDI
+82 RPHYTGAITLQQIDV

-143 QLIDNYLVTKN
+143 QLINNYIVTN
-154 YVCRFIYSD
+154 NNVCRFMYSD
-163 TNGNSYRF
+163 TTGNSYRF
-171 FMKNIIGGTNIL
+171 FMKNIIGETNIL
-183 PFTSTIYTANL
+183 PFMPTIYTANL
-194 EYASKFFDERFSELK
+194 EFASSFFDKSFSALK

-245 NRGKPLTT
+245 NRGKPLMT

-263 MTSKFDPVNVDIK
+263 MTSKFDSASVNVK
-276 RLSDD
+276 QLSDD
-281 INDSWGLIYETLGKN
+281 INNSWGLIYETLGKN
-296 KDLLLSE
+296 KNFLLSE

-351 SSIKEP
+351 TSNKEP
-357 AVDENKIHAFVS
+357 AVDDNKIHTFVS
-369 DIANYVRHWYDV
+369 DIANYVGHWYDV
-381 YFPDLSTQRG
+381 NFPDLSTPRG

-409 LAELLMLANN
+409 LAELLMLANT
-419 QSTLVDE
+419 QSALVDE
-426 CLEMVEKVLFK
+426 CLKMVEKVLFK

-458 HQGEMTL
+458 HKGEMNL
-465 DELKDELESLLLQ
+465 VELKNELESLLLQ
-478 QIDIQS
+478 QIDVQS
-484 LIGGFR
+484 LIGVFR
-490 YLFTYVRGN
+490 YLFTKVRSN

-505 SALKF
+505 GALKF
-510 FLMEYEKHLQG
+510 FLMEYEEHLQG
-521 KGLSHVEWK
+521 RGLPHVGWE
-530 NYYNVQIEH
+530 NYYDIQIEH
-539 VMPRTWSNHWSN
+539 IMPKTWNTYWST
-551 EMNNYLSAHS
+551 EMTNYLNAHPL
-561 SLNVDEVERAK
+561 LNVEEIERAK
-572 NILINTLGNLTVI
+572 NILVNTLGNLTVI

-591 GIGNNPWTTK
+591 GIGNNPWATK
-601 QAAYSNGSYSEIEIA
+601 RDAYLNGSYSEIEIA
-616 TTTSW
+616 TTKSW
-621 DPWGHVSIKA
+621 DPWEHDSIKA
-631 RGKQMLDFLC
+631 RGKKMLNFLC
-641 DYLEYNGNRPLTISS
+641 DYLEHNGHRPLTITSN
-656 DATRDDYTDILFY
+656 ATQDDYTDILFY
-669 EDKYN
+669 ESKYN

>member
-29 AWGESQLNDLWDDV
+29 AWGESQLNDLWDD
-43 EKLAELKDK
+43 
-52 YGKGDNTIGWVQS
+52 
-65 IKKWDDIMDIQK
+65 IMDIQK
-77 NGATY
+77 NGSTY
-82 RPHYTGAITLQQIDI
+82 RPHYTGAITLQQIDV

-143 QLIDNYLVTKN
+143 QLINNYIVTN
-154 YVCRFIYSD
+154 NNVCRFMYSD

-171 FMKNIIGGTNIL
+171 FMKNIIGETNIL
-183 PFTSTIYTANL
+183 PFVPTTYTANL
-194 EYASKFFDERFSELK
+194 EFASSFFDKSFSALK

-263 MTSKFDPVNVDIK
+263 MTSKFDPVSVDVK
-276 RLSDD
+276 QLSDD

-296 KDLLLSE
+296 KDFILSE

-351 SSIKEP
+351 TSIKEP
-357 AVDENKIHAFVS
+357 AVDYNKIHTFVS
-369 DIANYVRHWYDV
+369 DIANYVGHWYDV
-381 YFPDLSTQRG
+381 NFPDLSTPRG

-409 LAELLMLANN
+409 LAELLMLANT
-419 QSTLVDE
+419 QSALVDE
-426 CLEMVEKVLFK
+426 CLKMVEKVLFK
-437 NALPGVSLLDERRFA
+437 NALPGVSILDERRFA

-458 HQGEMTL
+458 HKGEMNL
-465 DELKDELESLLLQ
+465 VELKNELESLLLQ
-478 QIDIQS
+478 QIDVQS
-484 LIGGFR
+484 IVGGFR

-505 SALKF
+505 GALKF
-510 FLMEYEKHLQG
+510 FLMEYEKHLQDR
-521 KGLSHVEWK
+521 GLSHVGWE
-530 NYYNVQIEH
+530 NYYDIQIEH
-539 VMPRTWSNHWSN
+539 VMPRTWSTYWSV
-551 EMNNYLSAHS
+551 EMNNYLAAHS
-561 SLNVDEVERAK
+561 SLNADEVERAK
-572 NILINTLGNLTVI
+572 NILVNTLGNLTVI

-601 QAAYSNGSYSEIEIA
+601 QDAYLNGSYSEVEIA
-616 TTTSW
+616 TNTSW
-621 DPWGHVSIKA
+621 HPWKHNSIEA

-641 DYLEYNGNRPLTISS
+641 DYLEYNGHRPLTI
-656 DATRDDYTDILFY
+656 TQNDYTDILFY
-669 EDKYN
+669 ESKFN

>member
-29 AWGESQLNDLWDDV
+29 AWGESQLNDLWDD
-43 EKLAELKDK
+43 
-52 YGKGDNTIGWVQS
+52 
-65 IKKWDDIMDIQK
+65 IMDIQK

-82 RPHYTGAITLQQIDI
+82 RPHYTGAITLQQIDV

-133 LKNKITTGKK
+133 LKNKVTTGKK
-143 QLIDNYLVTKN
+143 QLINNYIVTN
-154 YVCRFIYSD
+154 NNVCRFIYSD

-171 FMKNIIGGTNIL
+171 FMKNIIGETNIL
-183 PFTSTIYTANL
+183 PFTPTIYTANL
-194 EYASKFFDERFSELK
+194 EFASSFFDKSFSALK

-263 MTSKFDPVNVDIK
+263 MTSKFDPVSVNIK
-276 RLSDD
+276 QLSDD

-296 KDLLLSE
+296 KDFLLSE

-335 CNHATKYDFSM
+335 CNHATKYDLSM
-346 ARQHN
+346 ARQHDP
-351 SSIKEP
+351 SIKEP
-357 AVDENKIHAFVS
+357 VVDNNKIHFFVS
-369 DIANYVRHWYDV
+369 DIANYVGHWYDV
-381 YFPDLSTQRG
+381 YFPDLSTSRG

-398 YLNGSKEMRLF
+398 YLNGSKETRLF
-409 LAELLMLANN
+409 LAELLMQAKT
-419 QSTLVDE
+419 QPALVDE
-426 CLEMVEKVLFK
+426 CLKMVEKVLFK
-437 NALPGVSLLDERRFA
+437 NALPGVSILDERRFA

-458 HQGEMTL
+458 HKGDL
-465 DELKDELESLLLQ
+465 NLVELKNELESLLLQ
-478 QIDIQS
+478 QIDVQS

-490 YLFTYVRGN
+490 YLFTKVRSN

-505 SALKF
+505 GALKF
-510 FLMEYEKHLQG
+510 FLMEYEEHLQG
-521 KGLSHVEWK
+521 RGLPHVGWE
-530 NYYNVQIEH
+530 NYYDIQIEH
-539 VMPRTWSNHWSN
+539 VMPRTWSTYWGN
-551 EMNNYLSAHS
+551 EMNNYLNAHS
-561 SLNVDEVERAK
+561 SLNVDEIERAK
-572 NILINTLGNLTVI
+572 NILVNTLGNLTVI

-591 GIGNNPWTTK
+591 GIGNNPWATK
-601 QAAYSNGSYSEIEIA
+601 RGAYLNGSYSEVEIA
-616 TTTSW
+616 TNTSW
-621 DPWGHVSIKA
+621 DPWEHDSIKA
-631 RGKQMLDFLC
+631 RGEKMLDFLC
-641 DYLEYNGNRPLTISS
+641 DYLEHNGHRPLTITSN
-656 DATRDDYTDILFY
+656 ATQDDYTDILFY
-669 EDKYN
+669 ESKYN

>member
-29 AWGESQLNDLWDDV
+29 AWGESQLNDLWDD
-43 EKLAELKDK
+43 
-52 YGKGDNTIGWVQS
+52 
-65 IKKWDDIMDIQK
+65 IMDIQK
-77 NGATY
+77 NGSTY
-82 RPHYTGAITLQQIDI
+82 RPHYIGAITLQQIDV

-118 DGQQRLTTIVIMLNA
+118 DGQQRLTTIVILINA
-133 LKNKITTGKK
+133 LKNKIATGKK
-143 QLIDNYLVTKN
+143 QLINNYIVSN
-154 YVCRFIYSD
+154 NNVCRFIYSD

-171 FMKNIIGGTNIL
+171 FMKNIIGETNIL

-194 EYASKFFDERFSELK
+194 EFASSFFDKKFSAFK
-209 PKELKEFQEKLL
+209 PKELKEFKEKLL

-226 DTKYIQDNLDVQ
+226 DTKYIQNNLDVQ

-276 RLSDD
+276 QLSDD
-281 INDSWGLIYETLGKN
+281 INNSWGLIYETLGKN
-296 KDLLLSE
+296 KDILLSE

-351 SSIKEP
+351 SSVKEP
-357 AVDENKIHAFVS
+357 AVDYNKIHTFVS
-369 DIANYVRHWYDV
+369 DIANYVEHWYDV
-381 YFPDLSTQRG
+381 YFPDITTPRG

-409 LAELLMLANN
+409 LAELLMLADT
-419 QSTLVDE
+419 QSNLVDE
-426 CLEMVEKVLFK
+426 CLKMVEKVLFK

-458 HQGEMTL
+458 HKGEMNL
-465 DELKDELESLLLQ
+465 VELKNELESLLLQ
-478 QIDIQS
+478 QIDVQS
-484 LIGGFR
+484 IVGGFR

-505 SALKF
+505 GALKF

-521 KGLSHVEWK
+521 RGLSHVGWE
-530 NYYNVQIEH
+530 NYYDIQIEH
-539 VMPRTWSNHWSN
+539 VMPRTWSTHWTN
-551 EMNNYLSAHS
+551 EMNNYLASHS
-561 SLNVDEVERAK
+561 LLNADEVERAK
-572 NILINTLGNLTVI
+572 NILVNTLGNLTII

-601 QAAYSNGSYSEIEIA
+601 QGAYLNGSYSEVEIA
-616 TTTSW
+616 TNKSW
-621 DPWGHVSIKA
+621 HPWEHNSIEA

-641 DYLEYNGNRPLTISS
+641 DYLEHNGNHPLTINC
-656 DATRDDYTDILFY
+656 DATRDDYRDILFY

>member
-29 AWGESQLNDLWDDV
+29 AWGESQLNDLWDD
-43 EKLAELKDK
+43 
-52 YGKGDNTIGWVQS
+52 
-65 IKKWDDIMDIQK
+65 IMDIQK

-82 RPHYTGAITLQQIDI
+82 RPHYTGAITLQQIDV

-133 LKNKITTGKK
+133 LKNKVTTGKK
-143 QLIDNYLVTKN
+143 QLINNYIVTN
-154 YVCRFIYSD
+154 NNVCRFIYSD

-171 FMKNIIGGTNIL
+171 FMKNIIGETNIL
-183 PFTSTIYTANL
+183 PFTPTIYTANL
-194 EYASKFFDERFSELK
+194 EFASSFFDKSFSALK

-263 MTSKFDPVNVDIK
+263 MTSKFDPVSVDIK
-276 RLSDD
+276 QLSDD

-296 KDLLLSE
+296 KDFLLSE

-335 CNHATKYDFSM
+335 CNHATKYDLSM
-346 ARQHN
+346 ARQHDP
-351 SSIKEP
+351 SIKEP
-357 AVDENKIHAFVS
+357 VVDNNKIHFFVS
-369 DIANYVRHWYDV
+369 DIANYVGHWYDV
-381 YFPDLSTQRG
+381 YFPDLSTSRG

-398 YLNGSKEMRLF
+398 YLNGSKETRLF
-409 LAELLMLANN
+409 LAELLMQAKT
-419 QSTLVDE
+419 QPALVDE
-426 CLEMVEKVLFK
+426 CLKMVEKVLFK
-437 NALPGVSLLDERRFA
+437 NALPGVSILDERRFA

-458 HQGEMTL
+458 HKGDL
-465 DELKDELESLLLQ
+465 NLVELKNELESLLLQ
-478 QIDIQS
+478 QIDVQS

-490 YLFTYVRGN
+490 YLFTKVRSN

-505 SALKF
+505 GALKF
-510 FLMEYEKHLQG
+510 FLMEYEEHLQG
-521 KGLSHVEWK
+521 RGLPHVGWE
-530 NYYNVQIEH
+530 NYYDIQIEH
-539 VMPRTWSNHWSN
+539 VMPRTWSTYWGN
-551 EMNNYLSAHS
+551 EMNNYLNAHS
-561 SLNVDEVERAK
+561 SLNVDEIERAK
-572 NILINTLGNLTVI
+572 NILVNTLGNLTVI

-591 GIGNNPWTTK
+591 GIGNNPWATK
-601 QAAYSNGSYSEIEIA
+601 RGAYLNGSYSEVEIA
-616 TTTSW
+616 TNTSW
-621 DPWGHVSIKA
+621 DPWEHDSIKA
-631 RGKQMLDFLC
+631 RGEKMLDFLC
-641 DYLEYNGNRPLTISS
+641 DYLEHNGHRPLTITSN
-656 DATRDDYTDILFY
+656 ATQDDYTDILFY
-669 EDKYN
+669 ESKYN

>member
-1 MQTDASNVTLPGLFA
+1 MEE
-16 NKCFR
+16 R
-21 IPNYQRGY
+21 I
-29 AWGESQLNDLWDDV
+29 
-43 EKLAELKDK
+43 
-52 YGKGDNTIGWVQS
+52 
-65 IKKWDDIMDIQK
+65 
-77 NGATY
+77 
-82 RPHYTGAITLQQIDI
+82 
-97 NDLTPA
+97 
-103 EKKLSSTGME
+103 
-113 YYNVV
+113 YYH
-118 DGQQRLTTIVIMLNA
+118 L
-133 LKNKITTGKK
+133 
-143 QLIDNYLVTKN
+143 
-154 YVCRFIYSD
+154 
-163 TNGNSYRF
+163 
-171 FMKNIIGGTNIL
+171 
-183 PFTSTIYTANL
+183 IYTANL

-281 INDSWGLIYETLGKN
+281 VNDSWGLIYETLGQN

-591 GIGNNPWTTK
+591 GIGNNPWATK

>member
-29 AWGESQLNDLWDDV
+29 AWGESQLNDLWDD
-43 EKLAELKDK
+43 
-52 YGKGDNTIGWVQS
+52 
-65 IKKWDDIMDIQK
+65 IMDIQK

-82 RPHYTGAITLQQIDI
+82 RPHYTGAITLQQIDV

-133 LKNKITTGKK
+133 LKNKVTTGKK
-143 QLIDNYLVTKN
+143 QLINNYIVTN
-154 YVCRFIYSD
+154 NNVCRFIYSD

-171 FMKNIIGGTNIL
+171 FMKNIIGETNIL
-183 PFTSTIYTANL
+183 PFTPTIYTANL
-194 EYASKFFDERFSELK
+194 EFASSFFDKSFSALK

-263 MTSKFDPVNVDIK
+263 MTSKFDPVSVNIK
-276 RLSDD
+276 QLSDD

-296 KDLLLSE
+296 KDFLLSE

-335 CNHATKYDFSM
+335 CNHATKYDLSM
-346 ARQHN
+346 ARQHDP
-351 SSIKEP
+351 SIKEP
-357 AVDENKIHAFVS
+357 VVDNNKIHSFVS
-369 DIANYVRHWYDV
+369 DIANYVGHWYDV
-381 YFPDLSTQRG
+381 YFPDLSTSRG

-398 YLNGSKEMRLF
+398 YLNGSKETRLF
-409 LAELLMLANN
+409 LAELLMQANT
-419 QSTLVDE
+419 QPALVDE
-426 CLEMVEKVLFK
+426 CLKMVEKVLFK
-437 NALPGVSLLDERRFA
+437 NALPGVSILDERRFA

-458 HQGEMTL
+458 HKGDL
-465 DELKDELESLLLQ
+465 NLVELKNELESLLLQ
-478 QIDIQS
+478 QIDVQS

-490 YLFTYVRGN
+490 YLFTKVRSN

-505 SALKF
+505 GALKF
-510 FLMEYEKHLQG
+510 FLMEYEEHLQG
-521 KGLSHVEWK
+521 RGLPHVGWE
-530 NYYNVQIEH
+530 NYYDIQIEH
-539 VMPRTWSNHWSN
+539 VMPRTWSTYWGN
-551 EMNNYLSAHS
+551 EMNNYLNAHS
-561 SLNVDEVERAK
+561 SLNVDEIERAK
-572 NILINTLGNLTVI
+572 NILVNTLGNLTVI

-591 GIGNNPWTTK
+591 GIGNNPWATK
-601 QAAYSNGSYSEIEIA
+601 RGAYLNGSYSEVEIA
-616 TTTSW
+616 TNTSW
-621 DPWGHVSIKA
+621 DPWEHDSIKA
-631 RGKQMLDFLC
+631 RGEKMLDFLC
-641 DYLEYNGNRPLTISS
+641 DYLEHNGHRPLTITSN
-656 DATRDDYTDILFY
+656 ATQDDYTDILFY
-669 EDKYN
+669 ESKYN

>member
-1 MQTDASNVTLPGLFA
+1 MKTDASNVTLPGLFA

-29 AWGESQLNDLWDDV
+29 AWGESQLNDLWDD
-43 EKLAELKDK
+43 
-52 YGKGDNTIGWVQS
+52 
-65 IKKWDDIMDIQK
+65 IMDIQK

-82 RPHYTGAITLQQIDI
+82 RPHYTGAITLQQIDV

-133 LKNKITTGKK
+133 LKNKVKTGKK
-143 QLIDNYLVTKN
+143 QLINNYIVTN
-154 YVCRFIYSD
+154 NNVCRFLYSD
-163 TNGNSYRF
+163 INGNSCRF
-171 FMKNIIGGTNIL
+171 FMKNIIGETNVL
-183 PFTSTIYTANL
+183 PFTPTIYTANL
-194 EYASKFFDERFSELK
+194 EFASRFFDERLSELK

-245 NRGKPLTT
+245 NRGKSLTT

-263 MTSKFDPVNVDIK
+263 MTSKFDPNSVDIK
-276 RLSDD
+276 QLSDV

-296 KDLLLSE
+296 KDNLLSE

-335 CNHATKYDFSM
+335 CNHATKYDLSM
-346 ARQHN
+346 ARQHDT
-351 SSIKEP
+351 SIKEP
-357 AVDENKIHAFVS
+357 AVDDEKIQSFVT
-369 DIANYVRHWYDV
+369 DIANYVGHWYDV
-381 YFPDLSTQRG
+381 YFPDLSISRG

-409 LAELLMLANN
+409 LAELLMQANA
-419 QSTLVDE
+419 QPALVDE
-426 CLEMVEKVLFK
+426 CLKMVEKVLFK
-437 NALPGVSLLDERRFA
+437 NALPGVSILDERRFA

-458 HQGEMTL
+458 HQGVMTL

-478 QIDIQS
+478 QIDVQS

-490 YLFTYVRGN
+490 YLFTKVRSN

-505 SALKF
+505 GALKF

-521 KGLSHVEWK
+521 KGLPHVGWE
-530 NYYNVQIEH
+530 NYYDIQIEH
-539 VMPRTWSNHWSN
+539 VMPKTWNTYWST
-551 EMNNYLSAHS
+551 EMTNYLNAHPL
-561 SLNVDEVERAK
+561 LNVEEIERAK
-572 NILINTLGNLTVI
+572 NILVNTLGNLTVI

-591 GIGNNPWTTK
+591 GIGNNPWATK
-601 QAAYSNGSYSEIEIA
+601 RDAYLNGSYSEIEIA
-616 TTTSW
+616 TTKSW
-621 DPWGHVSIKA
+621 DPWEHDSIKA
-631 RGKQMLDFLC
+631 RGKIMLDFLC
-641 DYLEYNGNRPLTISS
+641 DYLEYKGHRPLTITSN
-656 DATRDDYTDILFY
+656 ATQDDYTDILFY
-669 EDKYN
+669 ESKYN

>member
-29 AWGESQLNDLWDDV
+29 AWGESQLNDLWDD
-43 EKLAELKDK
+43 
-52 YGKGDNTIGWVQS
+52 
-65 IKKWDDIMDIQK
+65 IMDIQK
-77 NGATY
+77 NGPTY
-82 RPHYTGAITLQQIDI
+82 RPHYTGAITLQQIDV

-143 QLIDNYLVTKN
+143 QLINNYIVTN
-154 YVCRFIYSD
+154 NNVCRFMYSD

-171 FMKNIIGGTNIL
+171 FMKNIIGETNIL
-183 PFTSTIYTANL
+183 PFVPTTYTANL
-194 EYASKFFDERFSELK
+194 EFASSFFDKSFSALK

-226 DTKYIQDNLDVQ
+226 DTKYIQNNLDVQ

-263 MTSKFDPVNVDIK
+263 MTSKFDPASVDVK
-276 RLSDD
+276 QLSDD
-281 INDSWGLIYETLGKN
+281 INNSWGLIYETLGKN
-296 KDLLLSE
+296 KNFLLSE

-351 SSIKEP
+351 TSIKEP
-357 AVDENKIHAFVS
+357 AVDNNKIHTFVS
-369 DIANYVRHWYDV
+369 GIANYVGHWYDV
-381 YFPDLSTQRG
+381 NFPDLSTPRG

-409 LAELLMLANN
+409 LAELLMLANT
-419 QSTLVDE
+419 QSALVDE
-426 CLEMVEKVLFK
+426 CLKMVEKVLFK
-437 NALPGVSLLDERRFA
+437 NALPGVSILDERRFA

-458 HQGEMTL
+458 HKGEMNL
-465 DELKDELESLLLQ
+465 VELKNELESLLLQ
-478 QIDIQS
+478 QIDVQS
-484 LIGGFR
+484 IVGGFR

-505 SALKF
+505 GALKF

-521 KGLSHVEWK
+521 RGLSHVGWE
-530 NYYNVQIEH
+530 NYYDIQIEH
-539 VMPRTWSNHWSN
+539 VMPRTWSTYWSV
-551 EMNNYLSAHS
+551 EMNNYLAAHS
-561 SLNVDEVERAK
+561 SLNADEVEKAK

-601 QAAYSNGSYSEIEIA
+601 QDAYLNGSYSEVEIA
-616 TTTSW
+616 TNTSW
-621 DPWGHVSIKA
+621 HPWKHNSIEA

-641 DYLEYNGNRPLTISS
+641 DYLEYNGHRPLTI
-656 DATRDDYTDILFY
+656 TPNDYTDILFY
-669 EDKYN
+669 ESKFN